1 MHNQFKRIGAFFL
14 AILIWVATSSFTLS
28 MHYCGTQM
36 VSYSALTKA
45 KPCCIVNKSFQFS
58 KKIDMSSFKMTCCDD
73 KKIEKESENELTY
86 SIVKSEIQLQNLLLR
101 LPQLVNFENNIQFNK
116 AANTSFDSHDCLIK
130 GYYPDKNI
138 LYQVFL
144 I

>member
-1 MHNQFKRIGAFFL
+1 MHVKLKRIGAFLL
-14 AILIWVATSSFTLS
+14 AILVWVATSSFTLS
-28 MHYCGTQM
+28 MHYCGSNM

-45 KPCCIVNKSFQFS
+45 KPCCSANKLSQFS
-58 KKIDMSSFKMTCCDD
+58 EKTDVLSIAMTCCDD

-130 GYYPDKNI
+130 DYYPDKNI

>member
-58 KKIDMSSFKMTCCDD
+58 KKIDMSSFKVTCCSD
-73 KKIEKESENELTY
+73 KKIEKESEKDVTFSVVQSSVELQ
-86 SIVKSEIQLQNLLLR
+86 KLLLR
-101 LPQLVNFENNIQFNK
+101 LPQLINYD
-116 AANTSFDSHDCLIK
+116 FDIELIK
-130 GYYPDKNI
+130 MPKRCFDDSKYSISHYYPDKNI
-138 LYQVFL
+138 LHQVFL